1 MERINNSMSPVI
13 NLDSTGKQR
22 NQIMR
27 TAAEILR
34 RLSQKTDVDLEVK
47 DMLATLVYC
56 FREIEQGIDQSAMAW
71 EKRDY
76 WVKAEELRQRW
87 SWPGDMADQIQ
98 AMVYKEDWNRM
109 PTIMVKL
116 LPRFNDI
123 TITKLTRKES
133 LWEGAYDRLMKEKPA
148 Q

>member
-1 MERINNSMSPVI
+1 MSRVI
-13 NLDSTGKQR
+13 DTDSTGKQR
-22 NQIMR
+22 NQLMR

-34 RLSQKTDVDLEVK
+34 RLSQKSDMDADVK

-56 FREIEQGIDQSAMAW
+56 FREIEEGIDQSAQAW

-87 SWPGDMADQIQ
+87 SWPGDTADQIRTMIYQ
-98 AMVYKEDWNRM
+98 EDWNRL
-109 PTIMVKL
+109 PPIMVKL
-116 LPRFNDI
+116 LPRFADI
-123 TITKLTRKES
+123 KITKLTRDES
-133 LWEGAYDRLMKEKPA
+133 LWQGAYDRLMREKPG